1 MTQIAFNFG
10 PVNGNVE
17 KQEIHMKDPGIAGN
31 QDNGCAATA
40 EVPNRDEP
48 LIEEEENTGK
58 LSIGQLLIFF
68 EAALDITFDSRN
80 MNQKALSTFIS
91 RVSGW
96 RESSVRQKLQKGID
110 YESAQVRQD
119 AHLVAA
125 LLEKIRPDL
134 AEIIR
139 NNVNE

>member
-17 KQEIHMKDPGIAGN
+17 KQEIHMKDPDKTRK
-31 QDNGCAATA
+31 QDNGCAATG
-40 EVPNRDEP
+40 EVPSSDEP
-48 LIEEEENTGK
+48 LIEEEENAGK

-68 EAALDITFDSRN
+68 EAALDITFDSSN